1 MPSEQN
7 GSKRQNL
14 SRKGGSSHKTVDSF
28 CFVSLFALD
37 IWHTIC
43 PGFFETDVMS
53 NKL

>member
-28 CFVSLFALD
+28 FLLVCLLLANFHAYEEACEENAKYF
-37 IWHTIC
+37 
-43 PGFFETDVMS
+43 
-53 NKL
+53 